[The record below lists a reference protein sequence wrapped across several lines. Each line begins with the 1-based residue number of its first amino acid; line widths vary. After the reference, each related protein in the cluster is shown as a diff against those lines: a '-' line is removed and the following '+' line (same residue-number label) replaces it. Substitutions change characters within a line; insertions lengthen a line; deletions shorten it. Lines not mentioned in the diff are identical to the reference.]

1 LQERRAAEYMTRAPL
16 GSLNSGEVG
25 GNEINAVN
33 FRITLVVGSLFTLR
47 VGFLF
52 LVGHLYGTLVVH
64 VPSGFEKILTV
75 IMNPLS
81 MKP

>member
-1 LQERRAAEYMTRAPL
+1 MTRAPL

-52 LVGHLYGTLVVH
+52 LAGHLYGTLVVH

-75 IMNPLS
+75 INEPFINETMN
-81 MKP
+81 